1 MGSAFASMVQFDLGA
16 VRQRVADYS
25 ALALLAR
32 LENRESDAAM
42 EIARSL
48 SRALVRGASTDIVL
62 DESDRA
68 ELRRVLEGW
77 SSEGELPGE
86 LHRLYEALPGER
98 LPWEIHLQGRSS
110 VGSPGLGE
118 ASRTPFRRRSR
129 IPQQSSGSTPRR

>member
-16 VRQRVADYS
+16 VRQRIADYS

-32 LENRESDAAM
+32 LENRESDVGM

-62 DESDRA
+62 NESDRA

-77 SSEGELPGE
+77 SSEGE

-110 VGSPGLGE
+110 AGSPGLGE

>member
-1 MGSAFASMVQFDLGA
+1 MIQFDLGA
-16 VRQRVADYS
+16 VRQRVADYL

-32 LENRESDAAM
+32 LENRESDVAM

-77 SSEGELPGE
+77 SSEGELPDE
-86 LHRLYEALPGER
+86 LYRLHMALTDER
-98 LPWEIHLQGRSS
+98 LPWEVHLQGRSS
-110 VGSPGLGE
+110 PGSPGLGE
-118 ASRTPFRRRSR
+118 ASRTPFRRGSP
-129 IPQQSSGSTPRR
+129 IPQRSSGTTLRR

>member
-1 MGSAFASMVQFDLGA
+1 MGSAFASMIQFDLGA

-32 LENRESDAAM
+32 LENRESDVAM

-62 DESDRA
+62 GESEQA

-77 SSEGELPGE
+77 SSEGELPLDLYR
-86 LHRLYEALPGER
+86 LHMALTGER
-98 LPWEIHLQGRSS
+98 SPWEVHLQGRSS
-110 VGSPGLGE
+110 FGSPGLGE
-118 ASRTPFRRRSR
+118 ASRTPFRRGSR
-129 IPQQSSGSTPRR
+129 IPPRSSGTTLRR

>member
-62 DESDRA
+62 DENDQA

-77 SSEGELPGE
+77 SSEGELPDE
-86 LHRLYEALPGER
+86 LYWLHMALTSER
-98 LPWEIHLQGRSS
+98 SPWEVHLQGRSS
-110 VGSPGLGE
+110 PGSPGLGE
-118 ASRTPFRRRSR
+118 ASRTPFRRGSR
-129 IPQQSSGSTPRR
+129 TPQRSSGPTRRR

>member
-1 MGSAFASMVQFDLGA
+1 MGSAFASMVQFDLDA

-32 LENRESDAAM
+32 LENRGSDAAM

-62 DESDRA
+62 DENDQA

-77 SSEGELPGE
+77 SSEGELPDE
-86 LHRLYEALPGER
+86 LYWLHMALTGER
-98 LPWEIHLQGRSS
+98 SSWEVHLQGRSS
-110 VGSPGLGE
+110 PGSPELGE
-118 ASRTPFRRRSR
+118 ASRTPFRRGSR
-129 IPQQSSGSTPRR
+129 TPQRSSGPTLRR

>member
-62 DESDRA
+62 DENDQA

-77 SSEGELPGE
+77 SSEGELPDE
-86 LHRLYEALPGER
+86 LYWLHMALTSER
-98 LPWEIHLQGRSS
+98 SPWEVHL
-110 VGSPGLGE
+110 
-118 ASRTPFRRRSR
+118 
-129 IPQQSSGSTPRR
+129 